1 MNRIDFRVKFA
12 AMQLAVQAIR
22 IFGVARI
29 VSAAFGSEL
38 RCSVRVPY
46 SVLAFRARAFL
57 ILIFELKQDFRISCK
72 KIASFTFYPYLYKYF
87 RH

>member
-1 MNRIDFRVKFA
+1 MNHIDFQVKFA

-29 VSAAFGSEL
+29 VSDAFGFEL
-38 RCSVRVPY
+38 RCFVRVPY
-46 SVLAFRARAFL
+46 SVLAFRARVFL
-57 ILIFELKQDFRISCK
+57 ILIFELKQDFRLFC

-87 RH
+87 RD